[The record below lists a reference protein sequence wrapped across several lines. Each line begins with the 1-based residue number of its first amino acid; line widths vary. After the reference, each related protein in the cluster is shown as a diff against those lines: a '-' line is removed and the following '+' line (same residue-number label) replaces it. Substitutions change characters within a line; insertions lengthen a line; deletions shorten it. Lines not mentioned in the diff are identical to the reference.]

1 MYSPM
6 RTVFLIVL
14 VATSFLATAQ
24 SNSFPFGQVTYREL
38 DMKTY
43 DKDTSAVAVVLREE
57 GDAHIE
63 DSDPN
68 YLIYHYHIKIKVL
81 KKAGQELA
89 DFVIRLSKGEGI
101 RKEAMRSVAASSFNI
116 ENGTMKETK
125 LNIKDQFTENAN
137 KFADYR
143 KFAVP
148 NVRVGSVIEVEY
160 TLESPFRFNFRTW
173 EFQSDIPKIS
183 SFYRAT
189 MPGNYKYN
197 ISLRGYL
204 KLTENKSKIERDCFR
219 PGGQSADCLVM
230 DFLMKDVPAFKEE
243 EYMTA
248 RTNFLSAVYFE
259 LSELQQF
266 DGQKTRFTK
275 EWKDVEEDM
284 RKEADF
290 GVQLRRGEDI
300 VDQNVKQIIAGETDE
315 LAKARK
321 IYDFIKGWYRW
332 NKVYGF
338 WSDLGIKKAFDAKTG
353 NVGDINLS
361 LAAALKYA
369 GLHADPILLST
380 RSNGLVNEL
389 YPVISEFDYVAV
401 YLAIK
406 DKVYLLDA
414 TDPYLSFG
422 LLPEHCLNGKGRVM
436 GEKQSFWYDL
446 KPSDKD
452 RKVSIFNLKLSPEG
466 LLTGTVQ
473 VTHFGYSA
481 FDERKSLVDEGDE
494 KKYLSGQYP
503 TVTLAQQRIE
513 NLDDLKKPLN
523 IKFEAEIELFDQAT
537 ADNFLFNPFFM
548 DQWKK
553 NPFKSLERSYPVDF
567 GAPLEETMVVIL
579 EYPEAYEIAEI
590 PAKVGLVLPD
600 AGGRYMYTVQN
611 VGHTLTINSSFTIN
625 KTVFTSL
632 EYHYLIELYD
642 RVVAV
647 QKTDLVFKKKA

>member
-1 MYSPM
+1 M
-6 RTVFLIVL
+6 RTFFVIAF
-14 VATSFLATAQ
+14 VAIHFLATAQ

-38 DMKTY
+38 DIKTY
-43 DKDTSAVAVVLREE
+43 DKDTSAIAVVLREE

-68 YLIYHYHIKIKVL
+68 YLVYHYHVKIKIL

-89 DFVIRLSKGEGI
+89 DFVIPLRKGDGI
-101 RKEAMRSVAASSFNI
+101 RKEAMRSVTASSFNF

-125 LNIKDQFTENAN
+125 LNTKDQFTENAS
-137 KFADYR
+137 KYHDYR

-183 SFYRAT
+183 SFYSARIPA
-189 MPGNYKYN
+189 NYKYN

-204 KLTENKSKIERDCFR
+204 KMTENKSRVERDCFR
-219 PGGQSADCLVM
+219 PGGNSADCLVM

-248 RTNFLSAVYFE
+248 RSNFLSAVYFE
-259 LSELQQF
+259 LSEVQYF
-266 DGQKTRFTK
+266 DGQKDKFTK
-275 EWKDVEEDM
+275 EWKDVDEEM
-284 RKEADF
+284 RKQTDF

-300 VDQNVKQIIAGETDE
+300 VDRDVKQIIAGETDE
-315 LAKARK
+315 LVKARK

-332 NKVYGF
+332 NNVYGIL
-338 WSDLGIKKAFDAKTG
+338 SDLGIKKAFDTKTG
-353 NVGDINLS
+353 SVGDINLS
-361 LAAALKYA
+361 LVAALKYA
-369 GLHADPILLST
+369 GLNADPIILST
-380 RSNGLVNEL
+380 RPNGLVNEL
-389 YPVISEFDYVAV
+389 FPVITEFNYVAA
-401 YLAIK
+401 YLTIK

-414 TDPYLSFG
+414 TDPFLSFA
-422 LLPEHCLNGKGRVM
+422 LLPERCLNGKGRVL

-446 KPSDKD
+446 KPSEKD
-452 RKVSIFNLKLSPEG
+452 RKVSIFNLKLSKEG
-466 LLTGTVQ
+466 VLTGTVQ
-473 VTHFGYSA
+473 ITHFGYSA
-481 FDERKSLVDEGDE
+481 LDERKSLVKEGDE
-494 KKYLSGQYP
+494 KKYLSSEYP
-503 TVTLAQQRIE
+503 GVTLAQQHIE

-523 IKFEAEIELFDQAT
+523 IKFETETELFDQAT

-548 DQWKK
+548 DQWRK
-553 NPFKSLERSYPVDF
+553 NPFKSQERLYPVDF

-579 EYPEAYEIAEI
+579 EYPEDYEIAEI

-600 AGGRYMYTVQN
+600 AGGRYMYSIQN
-611 VGHTLTINSSFTIN
+611 VGHTLTMNSSFTIN

-632 EYHYLIELYD
+632 EYHYLRELYD

-647 QKTDLVFKKKA
+647 QKTDLVFKKKT